1 MRPPLPSVFAF
12 QALNIAQ
19 LQTHG
24 VRVFW
29 DMWWLCCWSI
39 IGSLLIGC
47 SLSGCEG
54 NEEALNR

>member
-12 QALNIAQ
+12 QALNTAQ

-29 DMWWLCCWSI
+29 DDTWWLCCWSI

-47 SLSGCEG
+47 EG